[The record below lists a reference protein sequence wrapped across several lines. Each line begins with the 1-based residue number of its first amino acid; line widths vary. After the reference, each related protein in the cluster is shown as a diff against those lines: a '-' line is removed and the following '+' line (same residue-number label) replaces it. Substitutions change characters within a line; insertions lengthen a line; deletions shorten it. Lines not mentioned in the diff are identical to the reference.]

1 MRSFHIFTIIYLLE
15 YTSISEALS
24 SKVSS
29 PLSTSPLFQLRNKR
43 YKNEL
48 NILGLTSSN
57 YPSHS
62 TSLSKSP
69 LFTKH
74 TLRRAAAASSS
85 TVPDSSPSVVAE
97 STSTTASI
105 KKKRAS
111 IEELRKK
118 GGMFSFDTPAGAL
131 NLYGIVYG
139 VTAIGLGLIWY
150 VGTMSW
156 KLMHFL
162 SGKRFDKMAIGPILL
177 GQVWG
182 RTLMK
187 LTLADPKIENHEI
200 LKNFYKENRAAMIV
214 ANHNSWQDIPYLGTT
229 IGWRNYKIIAKKEL
243 LKVPILGNAISAGQ
257 HVVIDRTNRRS
268 QLMTLKSGIEWL
280 KNGVMLCAFPEGTRS
295 KDGKLQPF
303 KNGAFK
309 MAYKA
314 GAPVIP
320 LSICGAAKVQPSD
333 WMFPLK
339 RAGRD
344 VKVVV
349 HEPVESEG
357 RTEEELAR
365 IVREKIIEG
374 LPEDQRP

>member
-1 MRSFHIFTIIYLLE
+1 MRTLNVFTIICLLE
-15 YTSISEALS
+15 HTPISEALSS

-29 PLSTSPLFQLRNKR
+29 PLSSIIQLRTNFKR
-43 YKNEL
+43 YNNEL
-48 NILGLTSSN
+48 NTLGLTSSS
-57 YPSHS
+57 YTSHS
-62 TSLSKSP
+62 TILSKSP
-69 LFTKH
+69 LFNH
-74 TLRRAAAASSS
+74 LTLQRAAPSS
-85 TVPDSSPSVVAE
+85 TVPDSTPT
-97 STSTTASI
+97 TSETPAPV

-111 IEELRKK
+111 IQELRQL
-118 GGMFSFDTPAGAL
+118 GGISTFDTPIGAL
-131 NLYGIVYG
+131 NLYGIFYG
-139 VTAIGLGLIWY
+139 VVAIGLGLVWY
-150 VGTMSW
+150 VATMTW
-156 KLMHFL
+156 KLIHFL
-162 SGKRFDKMAIGPILL
+162 SGKRFDKMALGPILL
-177 GQVWG
+177 GQTWG

-243 LKVPILGNAISAGQ
+243 LKVPILGNAISAGG
-257 HVVIDRTNRRS
+257 HVVIDRANRRS
-268 QLMTLKSGIEWL
+268 QLMTLKSVIEWL

-295 KDGKLQPF
+295 KDGKLKPF

-320 LSICGAAKVQPSD
+320 LSICGAAKIQPAD

-339 RAGRD
+339 RVGRD

-349 HEPVESEG
+349 HEPVESVG
-357 RTEEELAR
+357 KTEEELAR
-365 IVREKIIEG
+365 IVREKIISG